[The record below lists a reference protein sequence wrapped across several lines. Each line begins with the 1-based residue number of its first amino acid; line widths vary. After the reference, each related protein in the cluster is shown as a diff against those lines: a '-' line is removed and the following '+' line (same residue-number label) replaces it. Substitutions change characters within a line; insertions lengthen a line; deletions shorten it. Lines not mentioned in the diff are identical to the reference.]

1 MATARRVSEGGRTK
15 VLFILDAFPDPHAG
29 TEGQFWLLL
38 NRLDRERFAPSVL
51 LLRPSPFLQANLK
64 DTPLEVLNVSR
75 LKSLSGLRRIW
86 SAARRARQ
94 AGFRLAHIFF
104 NDSAIAFPL
113 PLRLAGLRVI
123 ASRRDLGFWYTRGNL
138 PLLRF
143 NARFIDSIVA
153 NCKAVKDVVVA
164 QEHYRA
170 ERVQVIYNGI
180 TRSEPRSD
188 VAAARSGLPDA
199 ARTIAIVANLRPLKR
214 IVDAI
219 TALAQLGPDAADV
232 NLVVVGEDRDNDGGT
247 SHRQE
252 LEQLAA
258 SLGVAGRVRFTGKLS
273 DPMPVISASSVCVL
287 CSETEGLSN
296 AIIEYMFAG
305 KPVVCTDAGGNAE
318 LVQDGVNGYV
328 VRIGDPSA
336 LAAALRRVL
345 ESPALSQQF
354 GSKSA
359 EIALSLFDPQSM
371 VHQHMRLYDR
381 LVAGAP

>member
-1 MATARRVSEGGRTK
+1 MATARRVSEGDRTK

-86 SAARRARQ
+86 SAARRARK

-123 ASRRDLGFWYTRGNL
+123 ASRRDLGFWYTPGNL

-180 TRSEPRSD
+180 TRSAPRSH
-188 VAAARSGLPDA
+188 VAATAPPALPAA

-214 IVDAI
+214 IADAI
-219 TALAQLGPDAADV
+219 TALAQLGPDATDV
-232 NLVVVGEDRDNDGGT
+232 NLVVVGEDLYGDR
-247 SHRQE
+247 
-252 LEQLAA
+252 
-258 SLGVAGRVRFTGKLS
+258 K
-273 DPMPVISASSVCVL
+273 SVV
-287 CSETEGLSN
+287 
-296 AIIEYMFAG
+296 
-305 KPVVCTDAGGNAE
+305 
-318 LVQDGVNGYV
+318 
-328 VRIGDPSA
+328 
-336 LAAALRRVL
+336 
-345 ESPALSQQF
+345 
-354 GSKSA
+354 
-359 EIALSLFDPQSM
+359 
-371 VHQHMRLYDR
+371 
-381 LVAGAP
+381 